1 MTDGPGTDTA
11 EASVTDTGEG
21 PVTDTAE
28 GPVTDTAEGP
38 ANDTAKGPVN
48 GGDLVLDLLDLLKLP
63 SNVGTFSLRI

>member
-11 EASVTDTGEG
+11 EG

-48 GGDLVLDLLDLLKLP
+48 GGDLVLDLRGLLKLP

>member
-1 MTDGPGTDTA
+1 MTDGPG
-11 EASVTDTGEG
+11 
-21 PVTDTAE
+21 TDTAE
-28 GPVTDTAEGP
+28 GPVTDTAERP

>member
-11 EASVTDTGEG
+11 EG

-28 GPVTDTAEGP
+28 GLVTDTAEGP

-48 GGDLVLDLLDLLKLP
+48 GGDLVLDLLGLLKVP

>member
-11 EASVTDTGEG
+11 EASVTDTG
-21 PVTDTAE
+21 E

>member
-11 EASVTDTGEG
+11 EAS
-21 PVTDTAE
+21 VTDTAE

-63 SNVGTFSLRI
+63 SNVGTFNLRI

>member
-11 EASVTDTGEG
+11 EAS
-21 PVTDTAE
+21 VTDTAE